1 MNTTVEKLENS
12 MVKLVIEV
20 DANEFEK
27 SLQAAYLKNR
37 GKITIQ
43 GFRKGRAPRKLIE
56 KVYGANVFYE
66 DAANGIIPNAY
77 DQAVE
82 ETGLEV
88 MSRPEVDVEQIES
101 GQNFIFTA
109 KVAVKPEVTLGD
121 YKGLEVEKTNVEVTD
136 EDIEAELKSVLEKN
150 SRMVGVVGR
159 PVEMDD
165 HVVIDFEG
173 FVDGT
178 PFAGGKAES
187 FSLVIGSGSFIDTF
201 EEQIIGKNIG
211 ETFEVNVTFPEDY
224 QSEALRGKP
233 AMFTVTLHE
242 IKAKEMPVLDDEFAK
257 DVSEFDTLAEYK
269 EDVAKHILNK
279 KEAASKQENQ
289 SNLLKAI
296 IEKATMD
303 MPEPMVE
310 LEAENMT
317 YEFSQR
323 LQTQGMKIEDYF
335 RVTGQNMN
343 TLKEQMKGQAIEKI
357 KVRLVLEAI
366 AKAEN
371 IEVTDEAV
379 EAELVTMAE
388 QYNMDLAVLKET
400 IGEEEK
406 ESIRQ
411 DMLNQK
417 ALDLVVEASKEV

>member
-1 MNTTVEKLENS
+1 MNTKVEKLENS

-20 DANEFEK
+20 DAKEFEK

-66 DAANGIIPNAY
+66 DAANGIIPDAY

-121 YKGLEVEKTNVEVTD
+121 YKGLEVEKSAVEVTD

-150 SRMVGVVGR
+150 SRMVGVIGR
-159 PVEMDD
+159 SVEIDD

-173 FVDGT
+173 FVDGAA
-178 PFAGGKAES
+178 FAGGKAEN

-233 AMFTVTLHE
+233 AMFTVTVHE

-269 EDVAKHILNK
+269 EDVAKHILDK
-279 KEAASKQENQ
+279 KETVSKQEAQ

-296 IEKATMD
+296 IENATMD
-303 MPEPMVE
+303 MPEPMVD

-323 LQTQGMKIEDYF
+323 IQTQGMKIEDYF

-366 AKAEN
+366 AKEEN
-371 IEVTDEAV
+371 LEVSDEAV

-400 IGEEEK
+400 IGDEEK
-406 ESIRQ
+406 DSIRQ

>member
-1 MNTTVEKLENS
+1 MNTKVEKLENS

-66 DAANGIIPNAY
+66 DAANGIIPDAY

-82 ETGLEV
+82 DTGLEV

-121 YKGLEVEKTNVEVTD
+121 YKGLEVEKSTVEVTD

-159 PVEMDD
+159 SVEIDD

-178 PFAGGKAES
+178 AFAGGKAEN
-187 FSLVIGSGSFIDTF
+187 FSLIIGSGSFIDTF

-233 AMFTVTLHE
+233 AMFTVTVHE

-269 EDVAKHILNK
+269 EDVAKHILDK
-279 KEAASKQENQ
+279 KEAVSKQEAQ

-296 IEKATMD
+296 IENATMD
-303 MPEPMVE
+303 MPEPMVD

-323 LQTQGMKIEDYF
+323 IQTQGMKIEDYF
-335 RVTGQNMN
+335 RVTGQNMH

-366 AKAEN
+366 AKEEN
-371 IEVTDEAV
+371 LEVTDEAV

-400 IGEEEK
+400 IGDEEK
-406 ESIRQ
+406 DSIRQ

>member
-1 MNTTVEKLENS
+1 MNTKVEKLENS

-66 DAANGIIPNAY
+66 DAANGIIPDAY

-82 ETGLEV
+82 DTGLEV

-121 YKGLEVEKTNVEVTD
+121 YKGLEVEKSTVEVTD

-150 SRMVGVVGR
+150 SRMVNVVGR
-159 PVEMDD
+159 PVEIDD

-178 PFAGGKAES
+178 AFAGGKAEN

-269 EDVAKHILNK
+269 EDVAKHILDR

-289 SNLLKAI
+289 SNLIKAI
-296 IEKATMD
+296 IENATMD
-303 MPEPMVE
+303 MPEPMVD

-335 RVTGQNMN
+335 RVTGQNLN

-371 IEVTDEAV
+371 LEVSDEAV

-400 IGEEEK
+400 IGDEEK